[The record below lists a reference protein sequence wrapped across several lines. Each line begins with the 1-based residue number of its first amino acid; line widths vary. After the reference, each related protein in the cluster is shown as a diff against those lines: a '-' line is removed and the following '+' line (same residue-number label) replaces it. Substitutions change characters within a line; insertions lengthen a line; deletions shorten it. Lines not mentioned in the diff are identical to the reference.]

1 MGREGKTPKAVIY
14 TCTGSS
20 CKKKGGKEISKFL
33 KSKIKQEN
41 LKNEIEVIKTD
52 CTDRCKLAPVI
63 SFQPENIWLTQA
75 GVNQIEKVFESEIL
89 SKFPK
94 S

>member
-1 MGREGKTPKAVIY
+1 MGKEGKTPKAVVY

-20 CKKKGGKEISKFL
+20 CKKKGGKEIGKFL
-33 KSKIKQEN
+33 KSRIKQEG

-52 CTDRCKLAPVI
+52 CTDRCKLSPVI
-63 SFQPENIWLTQA
+63 CFQPGNIWLTQE
-75 GVNQIEKVFESEIL
+75 GVNQIEKVFEEEIL
-89 SKFPK
+89 SQFSK